1 VGAEFARVG
10 KLSTDDHEDTAD
22 DPKSRAGGVPRWLL
36 VPDEPVNDPV
46 APEDGDA
53 ADDDAETQLLDT
65 ERDTDPVEAVAEE
78 DVDDTPKGED
88 DTPEDSADADV
99 PEAVEDA
106 PEGGAVAEVPEEV
119 AASDMADDVDVPE
132 VVEDAPEGGVDAE
145 VPEEVAANDTA
156 DDVEVPEAE
165 EDAPEGGADAEV
177 AEEVAASDTAE
188 DVDVPEAVEDAP
200 EEVVDAADDVTEDG
214 LVAVPMVVEG
224 ARVALPAKPPKT
236 PPKPVK
242 LSLHRRSFAARFCIW
257 SFDLI
262 VVAVLLIGV
271 AAFALPGRDL
281 PAPDWVANRIETRLS
296 AGLQGASLDIG
307 KVAVRLDRFSAPKV
321 SFQDVSLKG
330 PQGSEIIRVPVLQV
344 GLSRQ
349 GLMAGRLQPRQLT
362 LPGAQ
367 IVVRRDMDGR
377 LNLGFGTESA
387 AEAPGSIGELLDQ
400 IDMAFT
406 QPGLAPIT
414 SIQVSDA
421 TVVLED
427 ARAGRSWTIEHGAL
441 SLEQDETQVEIRAGL
456 RLPGADAAPTDRTTG
471 AVEMTFTSRK
481 GSHQASLAA
490 RVTDVAARDIALQ
503 SPAFAFLQPLDAPVS
518 GSMRANVDTTGA
530 ITDIS
535 GQLEI
540 GAGSLQPGTGVAAI
554 PFNAARTY
562 FRYDPAIE
570 RVTFDELYVDA
581 AQARLSATGH
591 AYIEVQDDGF
601 PNSLVAQIA
610 MSDVFLDPDGMFT
623 QGAQF
628 QQGAADLRVRLNPFQ
643 VEIGQALLVTTDTLR
658 DDTTRIQSRG
668 KVTATED
675 GWRVS
680 LDSHV
685 DEVSVDTTLAL
696 WPLLQAPRTRQWLSE
711 NLIDGTLYDGDW
723 AMRFDPVGE
732 NRQSLNFRFREAT
745 VRAMRTL
752 PPIQQATGYGTINN
766 HAFTLQ
772 LDEGITDAPVGGTV
786 DLAGSV
792 FRIEDIRAL
801 PTPAEVRLKVIGGVP
816 EVLSLL
822 DRPPMRVMERAGRS
836 PKIAT
841 GQVVAQGVLSFPLKS
856 KLQTDEVRYDV
867 VGKVFDAQSD
877 QIVPERVIQS
887 AELDL
892 RANNDEV
899 SLSGAGAIEGIPVRA
914 TWIQPLGGDTPSSSV
929 TGNIELSQ
937 AFVDRFNIGLPDG
950 MVSGAGVGQ
959 FEIALESGKAPAFSM
974 TSDLNRMG
982 LRIAELAWSIGRS
995 TKGSLQVEG
1004 ELAEPPIL
1012 KRLSLNAPGLKAEGS
1027 VTLLPGGGLNEARF
1041 SRVVAGQWID
1051 APVTLSGRGK
1061 GAAPAVRVSGG
1072 RVDIRKTSFAQGGSG
1087 STAGGPITL
1096 ALDRLVIS
1104 DGITLRDFR
1113 AELNQRGGLNGSF
1126 RGSVNGSA
1134 PLEGQLAPGRSGG
1147 TAVRIQS
1154 DNAGRVF
1161 RAAGLFDKGTGGV
1174 MDLTLVPR
1182 AEPGQYDGTLKVKN
1196 TKVQSAPGL
1205 AAILNTISVIGLL
1218 DQLNGPGLLFTS
1230 VDADFRLTPNF
1241 VQVRS
1246 AAGTGP
1252 SVGLSMA
1259 GIYDM
1264 TRDRMDMQGVLSPL
1278 YILNG
1283 VGQLVSRRGEGLFGF
1298 NYRMT
1303 GSADGP
1309 KVAVNPLSVL
1319 TPGVFREIFRRP
1331 PPELGTLE

>member
-1 VGAEFARVG
+1 MSRVG
-10 KLSTDDHEDTAD
+10 KLSTDDTEDTGK
-22 DPKSRAGGVPRWLL
+22 DPKGSAGRVPHWLL
-36 VPDEPVNDPV
+36 VSAEAEVETE
-46 APEDGDA
+46 AETDGEDA
-53 ADDDAETQLLDT
+53 AADNDGLDTDESAEAGADTDTTEDTKTEADTGVPEEDAQENDVAADEEADSDVAADEDADAEL
-65 ERDTDPVEAVAEE
+65 VEAAG
-78 DVDDTPKGED
+78 DDTKEDAAED
-88 DTPEDSADADV
+88 DVA
-99 PEAVEDA
+99 EDA
-106 PEGGAVAEVPEEV
+106 PSDPHDMLLAKVTPDATE
-119 AASDMADDVDVPE
+119 AALPVKVDGTRPV
-132 VVEDAPEGGVDAE
+132 
-145 VPEEVAANDTA
+145 
-156 DDVEVPEAE
+156 
-165 EDAPEGGADAEV
+165 
-177 AEEVAASDTAE
+177 
-188 DVDVPEAVEDAP
+188 
-200 EEVVDAADDVTEDG
+200 
-214 LVAVPMVVEG
+214 
-224 ARVALPAKPPKT
+224 LPAKIPVD

-242 LSLHRRSFAARFCIW
+242 LSLHRRSFAARLAVW
-257 SFDLI
+257 TFDLI

-281 PAPDWVANRIETRLS
+281 PAPDWVANRIETRLV
-296 AGLQGASLDIG
+296 AGLEGAALDIG
-307 KVAVRLDRFSAPKV
+307 AVTVRLDRLTAPRV
-321 SFQDVSLKG
+321 SFRDVSLRGPKG
-330 PQGSEIIRVPVLQV
+330 GEIIRVPRLEVR
-344 GLSRQ
+344 LSRQ
-349 GLMAGRLQPRQLT
+349 GILSGRIQPRQLT

-367 IVVRRDMDGR
+367 VVVRRDTDGR

-387 AEAPGSIGELLDQ
+387 AKAPGSIGELLDQ
-400 IDMAFT
+400 IDIAFT

-421 TVVLED
+421 TVILED
-427 ARAGRSWTIEHGAL
+427 ARAGRSWTIEHGTL
-441 SLEQDETQVEIRAGL
+441 SLEQDAKQVEIRAGL
-456 RLPGADAAPTDRTTG
+456 RLPGTQAAPDDETRG

-481 GSHQASLAA
+481 GSHQASLSA

-518 GSMRANVDTTGA
+518 GAMRANVDTTGA

-540 GAGSLQPGTGVAAI
+540 GRGSLQPGTGVDAI

-562 FRYDPAIE
+562 IRYDPAAR

-581 AQARLSATGH
+581 PQARLSATGH
-591 AYIEVQDDGF
+591 ALMDVQDSGF

-610 MSDVFLDPDGMFT
+610 MSDVFLDPEGMFT

-628 QQGAADLRVRLNPFQ
+628 KQGAADLRVRLNPFQ
-643 VEIGQALLVTTDTLR
+643 VEIGQVALVTTDSVR
-658 DDTTRIQSRG
+658 QDTTHIQSRG

-675 GWRVS
+675 GWWVS
-680 LDSHV
+680 LDNSV
-685 DEVSVDTTLAL
+685 DQVSVDTALAL
-696 WPLLQAPRTRQWLSE
+696 WPLLQAPRTRRWLSE

-723 AMRFDPVGE
+723 AMRFDPVGK
-732 NRQSLNFRFREAT
+732 NRQSLDFRFRDAT
-745 VRAMRTL
+745 VRAMATM
-752 PPIQQATGYGTINN
+752 PPITGAAGYGTINA

-772 LDEGITDAPVGGTV
+772 LDEGIADAPVGGTV
-786 DLAGSV
+786 DMAGSV
-792 FRIEDIRAL
+792 FRIDDIRAK
-801 PTPAEVRLKVIGGVP
+801 PTQAEVTLNVVGGVP

-836 PKIAT
+836 PDIAK
-841 GQVVAQGVLSFPLKS
+841 GKVVAQGVLRFPLKR
-856 KLQTDEVRYDV
+856 KLEAGEVLYDV

-877 QIVPERVIQS
+877 QIVPDRVIQS
-887 AELDL
+887 AEMEL

-899 SLSGAGAIEGIPVRA
+899 SLSGPGLIEGIPVQA
-914 TWIQPLGGDTPSSSV
+914 SWVQPLGAEGLGSTV
-929 TGNIELSQ
+929 TGSIELSQ

-950 MVSGAGVGQ
+950 MVTGAGLGQ
-959 FEIALESGKAPAFSM
+959 FEITLAPDAPPAFTM

-1004 ELAEPPIL
+1004 ELAEPPVL
-1012 KRLSLNAPGLKAEGS
+1012 KRLALNAPGLRAEGS

-1051 APVTLSGRGK
+1051 APVTLKGRGK
-1061 GAAPAVRVSGG
+1061 GAAPSVSVGGG

-1087 STAGGPITL
+1087 STAGGPISL

-1104 DGITLRDFR
+1104 DGISLRDFR
-1113 AELNQRGGLNGSF
+1113 ADLNQSGGLNGTF

-1161 RAAGLFDKGTGGV
+1161 RAAGLFDKGTDGA

-1182 AEPGQYDGTLKVKN
+1182 AEPGQYNGTLKVKN
-1196 TKVQSAPGL
+1196 VKVQSAPGL

-1218 DQLNGPGLLFTS
+1218 DQLNGPGLLFTN
-1230 VDADFRLTPNF
+1230 VEVDFRLTPNF

-1246 AAGTGP
+1246 AAGMGP

-1259 GIYDM
+1259 GVYDM

-1283 VGQLVSRRGEGLFGF
+1283 VGQLVSRRGEGLFGL

-1331 PPELGTLE
+1331 PPNLGTLE

>member
-53 ADDDAETQLLDT
+53 ADDDAETQLQDT

-78 DVDDTPKGED
+78 DVDDTPEGED

-106 PEGGAVAEVPEEV
+106 PEGGA
-119 AASDMADDVDVPE
+119 
-132 VVEDAPEGGVDAE
+132 DAE

-766 HAFTLQ
+766 HA
-772 LDEGITDAPVGGTV
+772 V